1 MTETNITVP
10 VIYGFY
16 YFLLFLTLYL
26 FIFDTFHQYSTYAVL
41 LVLNTKLQ
49 NLERFGLDG

>member
-16 YFLLFLTLYL
+16 YFLLFFTLYL
-26 FIFDTFHQYSTYAVL
+26 FIFDTLHQHSTYAVL